1 MPRPRFTASS
11 VQAMSSAMASV
22 VTEWG
27 TRLPTPIERE
37 CVAAIGQY
45 VLDSDVDLEACDCV
59 PSSALAAAL
68 PDPAERLFAL
78 RLCMILCMVGDTL
91 RREQVALLERLAA
104 ILETPAAAE
113 LGALH
118 LALARRYK
126 WLLLQ
131 VTRRAASD
139 YWAKGG
145 RPGIRD
151 WIEVAEQGFFAG
163 RIARPRIASKYQ
175 ALGGKPAGTLGRE
188 IHDFYASH
196 DYRLPGEKGGMPE
209 QFILHECTHILSGYD
224 TDPVGEML
232 VTVFTAGGKK
242 RNVMDWVFVS
252 LLQWHLGASV
262 GSFTIDCSH
271 RGLLQPGAFFHAW
284 IRGMDMHLSLMDD
297 PWSWWDVIDVPVE
310 ALRER
315 YGIAPMAFAYERTA
329 ASAH

>member
-1 MPRPRFTASS
+1 MPRPHVTAATS
-11 VQAMSSAMASV
+11 QAMASAMAAM
-22 VTEWG
+22 VTDWG
-27 TRLPTPIERE
+27 TRAPSPIERE
-37 CVAAIGQY
+37 SVAAIGRF
-45 VLDSDVDLEACDCV
+45 VLQSEIDLASCDPV
-59 PSSALAAAL
+59 PSPALAASL
-68 PDPAERLFAL
+68 GDPAQRLFAL
-78 RLCMILCMVGDTL
+78 RLCMILCLVGDAL
-91 RREQVALLERLAA
+91 RRDQVARLERLAA

-113 LGALH
+113 IGALH

-145 RPGIRD
+145 KPGIKD
-151 WIEVAEQGFFAG
+151 WLEVAEQAFFVG
-163 RIARPRIASKYQ
+163 RFSRPKLAQRYRALAR
-175 ALGGKPAGTLGRE
+175 KPEGTLGRS
-188 IHDFYASH
+188 IHDFYDSH

-262 GSFTIDCSH
+262 GSFTVDCSH
-271 RGLLQPGAFFHAW
+271 RGLLQPEPFFHSWA
-284 IRGMDMHLSLMDD
+284 RGMNMNISLMDD
-297 PWSWWDVIDVPVE
+297 AWSWWDVIDVPVDE
-310 ALRER
+310 LRHR
-315 YGIAPMAFAYERTA
+315 YNIAPIAVAQEERA
-329 ASAH
+329 

>member
-1 MPRPRFTASS
+1 MPRPQFSDATAR
-11 VQAMSSAMASV
+11 AMAEAMAAV
-22 VTEWG
+22 VTDWG
-27 TRLPTPIERE
+27 TREPTAIERE
-37 CVAAIGQY
+37 SVRAIGRF
-45 VLDSDVDLEACDCV
+45 VLERDIDLAACDPV
-59 PSSALAAAL
+59 PSRALTASL
-68 PDPAERLFAL
+68 PDPAQRLFTL
-78 RLCMILCMVGDTL
+78 RLCMILCMVGDAL
-91 RREQVALLERLAA
+91 RPEQVARLERLAA
-104 ILETPAAAE
+104 IFETPAEAE
-113 LGALH
+113 FGALQ
-118 LALARRYK
+118 LALKRRYK

-145 RPGIRD
+145 KPGIRD
-151 WIEVAEQGFFAG
+151 WLEVAEQGFFAG
-163 RIARPRIASKYQ
+163 RIPRPRIAERYR
-175 ALGGKPAGTLGRE
+175 ALGNKPDGTLGRA
-188 IHDFYASH
+188 IFDFYDSH

-271 RGLLQPGAFFHAW
+271 RGLLQPDAFFHAW
-284 IRGMDMHLSLMDD
+284 MRGMDMSISLMDD

-310 ALRER
+310 ELRER
-315 YGIAPMAFAYERTA
+315 YNIAPMAV
-329 ASAH
+329 AHTVVA